1 MQLISN
7 SKKPPT
13 VQEFT
18 RTLGGLG
25 LIAKRKR
32 VGDRKNDKK
41 MQWYSASYKDLYTV
55 FLKRNMIDEAENLD
69 EPEGYQHSENVYIPP
84 IEILPEELN
93 LIL

>member
-1 MQLISN
+1 MTKTKLMMVNRDNNIVYEFIKREFVCNSMNIETSSSLLYSQFKGWCSMQPISN

-25 LIAKRKR
+25 LIVKRKR

-41 MQWYSASYKDLYTV
+41 M
-55 FLKRNMIDEAENLD
+55 
-69 EPEGYQHSENVYIPP
+69 
-84 IEILPEELN
+84 
-93 LIL
+93 